1 MFLLET
7 ELLVIKALALVLAS
21 SIWLRYSQSEKKEK
35 EGGGG
40 GGWGGGV
47 ILIFVKESPMVWV
60 VLKRIEGTHRR

>member
-21 SIWLRYSQSEKKEK
+21 SIWLRYSQSEKNEK
-35 EGGGG
+35 GEGGV
-40 GGWGGGV
+40 V
-47 ILIFVKESPMVWV
+47 ILFFVKESPMVWV